1 MFQIDLSGSII
12 QQQQLAELHRLR
24 KTIIW
29 GTETKRPQLFC
40 RFNKL
45 FSNWKGQ
52 LPNLRN
58 IFTKEEIEGLLIDSI
73 KDVHKSRN
81 SYEGIYFVNFVMQS
95 GYKDEPDVDKNGKP
109 LLRRNTALHYA
120 TRLMFD
126 KVLVSK
132 LFQIYNKFDVN
143 YTDMLGLTHFHV
155 ACEYG
160 FGDIVEKFLDHGQ
173 DPNCLVTLTG
183 DSPLH
188 VAVFRLWS
196 NIGLA
201 QLLLRRGAD
210 PTLINARGETPLDI
224 ICMGDCDDDVLAKML
239 FEIADEKHQLVK
251 VDELLQSAVVNE
263 LFYVTK
269 LLLRRGANPNTYDK
283 DRMNWTVSRIFEN
296 FFDDDLM
303 EIITVMIDE
312 QLRAIPIDTQGRWG
326 QRDTLLHLAVR
337 NDKKK
342 AAELLLRRGANPN
355 LVNLFGSTPLH
366 IICRTHRNG
375 SFLELFFNIIE
386 DIRQTVQLD
395 ARDHWGNTPLHLICK
410 GKINNDVA
418 KTFFKICDEK
428 HLQVEVNAVDKLG
441 RTPLHWAV
449 ASLLSDAVDLLLN
462 HGADISCFVF
472 PTEDYYGA
480 RFNPEINYFYKNKLI
495 IASEALAT
503 LDSLENRGYEL
514 DQSSALTV
522 MKFFAKH
529 GLLETSPG
537 LEERWYDEEEFATET
552 KVIMIKPDLSL
563 YDLVQ
568 LQPVEAAK
576 LITRKEYSELARSV
590 PLWDRIEQ
598 MRHQRACVLHL
609 LEKMS
614 RGFFRDW
621 AIESFMELTKCRL
634 PLECSE
640 IIMDK
645 SLTNKDLYNFC
656 LAAAGPSISDGNSNS
671 DNNSVNSSDI
681 I

>member
-1 MFQIDLSGSII
+1 
-12 QQQQLAELHRLR
+12 
-24 KTIIW
+24 
-29 GTETKRPQLFC
+29 
-40 RFNKL
+40 
-45 FSNWKGQ
+45 
-52 LPNLRN
+52 
-58 IFTKEEIEGLLIDSI
+58 
-73 KDVHKSRN
+73 
-81 SYEGIYFVNFVMQS
+81 
-95 GYKDEPDVDKNGKP
+95 
-109 LLRRNTALHYA
+109 
-120 TRLMFD
+120 
-126 KVLVSK
+126 
-132 LFQIYNKFDVN
+132 
-143 YTDMLGLTHFHV
+143 MLGLTHFHV